1 MKVILDT
8 NVIISSIFFGG
19 IPSHIIEACY
29 EKCIKLVMSPAIL
42 IEYRD
47 VAERLARRKP
57 NDYKTVLEWILT
69 NAEMVA
75 DTTLAE
81 PVSVD
86 PDDDKFIAAA
96 LLSGAKIIC
105 SGDKHLLDVNGY
117 RGIEILKPKPFADK
131 YL

>member
-29 EKCIKLVMSPAIL
+29 EKRIKLVMSPAIL
-42 IEYRD
+42 IEYRE
-47 VAERLARRKP
+47 VAKRMSYKRP
-57 NDYKTVLEWILT
+57 NDYKTVLDWILT

-75 DTTLAE
+75 DTPLAE
-81 PVSVD
+81 PVSAD